1 MILSSESES
10 LGFTGGFNFY
20 FDTIEQLA
28 AVQFSYGTVFAYLV
42 LRLLWLM
49 QGIIFQISFEM
60 WQCLCLRCKSKYYVF
75 PQIILYPVLFE
86 QIIWAF
92 VIQMHFKTIM

>member
-42 LRLLWLM
+42 LRLLWL
-49 QGIIFQISFEM
+49 I
-60 WQCLCLRCKSKYYVF
+60 
-75 PQIILYPVLFE
+75 
-86 QIIWAF
+86 
-92 VIQMHFKTIM
+92 